1 MTSGSHT
8 HTHSHTHPHT
18 HTYIHAR
25 APQSAQRNGAYK
37 ILKVVDV
44 PVVIGVLGTMS
55 KRIHHYIKQ
64 IDILA
69 DIISIQKTAILGTAY
84 ILRRVLAT

>member
-1 MTSGSHT
+1 MAHT
-8 HTHSHTHPHT
+8 HIHTRTHTPTHT
-18 HTYIHAR
+18 HTYTHAR
-25 APQSAQRNGAYK
+25 APQSAQKNGADK

-55 KRIHHYIKQ
+55 KRIHQYMKQ

-69 DIISIQKTAILGTAY
+69 DIISIKKTAILGAAY